1 MQLPANYH
9 LTREIQ
15 RVLYALKR
23 QYGGA
28 IDIYKLTTSETNV
41 RTGQKIAATTVTH
54 VRRAIILPARSW
66 RRVVRGISSA
76 NKDFLAGGAY
86 DANSRD
92 FIVDRL
98 DAPTLT
104 TLTAD
109 DWIVYRG
116 RKYQVSEVEAFE
128 CDAGWILTAKELV
141 GEVPQQTFD
150 VSGDDRLELT
160 SGAGA

>member
-1 MQLPANYH
+1 MQSSH
-9 LTREIQ
+9 LNAVIRQT
-15 RVLYALKR
+15 LYSLKR

-28 IDIYKLTTSETNV
+28 IDIYKLTNSETNV
-41 RTGQKIAATTVTH
+41 RTGQKVVTTTVTH
-54 VRRAIILPARSW
+54 VRRAIILPARLW
-66 RRVVRGISSA
+66 RKVVRGISSA

-109 DWIVYRG
+109 DWIVYQG
-116 RKYQVSEVEAFE
+116 RKYQVSEVGAFE
-128 CDAGWILTAKELV
+128 CDAGWIVTAKELV

-150 VSGDDRLELT
+150 LSADNRLELT